1 MLQMLELRGKLKVN
15 IMQKAM
21 LRKRKCEMLRR
32 AIERK
37 RYLIITQRDQ
47 QAWYTE
53 QLQRAKQATR
63 KAMLKC
69 DDLSKKENRP
79 DEKLQLQRL
88 TQAMRKAMLQCD
100 QLSKEEHR
108 VDWESVLNAMCESPG
123 RLDDEER

>member
-37 RYLIITQRDQ
+37 RYLIIIQRDQ

-53 QLQRAKQATR
+53 QPRRFKR
-63 KAMLKC
+63 KAMLKS
-69 DDLSKKENRP
+69 DDLSKEENRP